1 MQPRPRVST
10 SVGFGVAS
18 ACFFPGYTN
27 CEGPFSADLKLIM
40 LVGQD
45 REGSGYGQVGSE

>member
-1 MQPRPRVST
+1 MQPRARPRRPWD
-10 SVGFGVAS
+10 S
-18 ACFFPGYTN
+18 AWPRPVFFPGYTN

-45 REGSGYGQVGSE
+45 RQGSGYGQVGSE